1 MKETTEQYLER
12 VMNGMVDDEGF
23 EMVSQTSRS
32 TVYYSENKGSF
43 AVYEYGKDIWE
54 GTHNDLV
61 KLVMEI

>member
-1 MKETTEQYLER
+1 
-12 VMNGMVDDEGF
+12 MVENEGF

-54 GTHNDLV
+54 GTHSDLV

>member
-1 MKETTEQYLER
+1 MKETVEQYLER
-12 VMNGMVDDEGF
+12 VIGNMVENEGF

-54 GTHNDLV
+54 GTHSDLV